1 MFPKLLSS
9 VKQTAICFHL
19 HAAVGHRHGIVRQGI
34 AGHLA
39 VIGAADGSE
48 RAHMAGAEGVS
59 SLVRPVRVTAA
70 EIQLVLSQRLETFQQ
85 VGDIHYY
92 LNVTQVSVF

>member
-19 HAAVGHRHGIVRQGI
+19 HAAVSHRHGVVRQGV

-39 VIGAADGSE
+39 VIGAADGSK

-59 SLVRPVRVTAA
+59 SLVRPGKVTAA
-70 EIQLVLSQRLETFQQ
+70 GLVSAAATR
-85 VGDIHYY
+85 GD
-92 LNVTQVSVF
+92 VPTSG